1 MPVRNN
7 TVPRPR
13 LSPDGSRIAVLDGG
27 PGIHLFDRA
36 TGKELLTLG
45 TDTFQECRFTPDG
58 KRVIAQRSL
67 QSPVVKGFDI
77 QGKELFSRQPAGEQI
92 GELDGRL
99 VFYAIGG
106 AAAGAAKPGP
116 VTLRVVEVETGKELK
131 AFETAAADYYVEP
144 EDNNFRTGI
153 RDSTLSRNRIAVA

>member
-1 MPVRNN
+1 SEESAADTLPPNAIARNGSTRYRADQAFWFGSFSKDGRWFVSGTDGVELWDLDTGLRHQVMPVRNN

-67 QSPVVKGFDI
+67 QSPVV
-77 QGKELFSRQPAGEQI
+77 
-92 GELDGRL
+92 
-99 VFYAIGG
+99 
-106 AAAGAAKPGP
+106 
-116 VTLRVVEVETGKELK
+116 
-131 AFETAAADYYVEP
+131 
-144 EDNNFRTGI
+144 
-153 RDSTLSRNRIAVA
+153 